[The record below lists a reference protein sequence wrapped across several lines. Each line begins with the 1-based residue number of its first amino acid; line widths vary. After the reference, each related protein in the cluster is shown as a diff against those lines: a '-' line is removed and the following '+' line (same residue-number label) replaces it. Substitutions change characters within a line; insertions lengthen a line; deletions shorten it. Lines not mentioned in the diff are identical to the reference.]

1 MRKDSCNLEIDGSGG
16 NMVIRGVA
24 TVVLQ
29 DYRGWTDRKERCCKF
44 LEVTMLLEDGSRGN
58 LDQVLLRDGGE
69 MAVVGRKCWNR
80 RQQQRVRWQ
89 KKVEGEAGE
98 KGEITAGSIVA
109 ARDRCRQCC
118 VAAMLAAI
126 EGIRDG
132 GSKEEKRGRR
142 CKKNSV

>member
-98 KGEITAGSIVA
+98 KGEITAGSIIRGVSLQRSIVWIPLERRTLYLLHLLHPDLEY
-109 ARDRCRQCC
+109 RD
-118 VAAMLAAI
+118 I
-126 EGIRDG
+126 
-132 GSKEEKRGRR
+132 
-142 CKKNSV
+142 